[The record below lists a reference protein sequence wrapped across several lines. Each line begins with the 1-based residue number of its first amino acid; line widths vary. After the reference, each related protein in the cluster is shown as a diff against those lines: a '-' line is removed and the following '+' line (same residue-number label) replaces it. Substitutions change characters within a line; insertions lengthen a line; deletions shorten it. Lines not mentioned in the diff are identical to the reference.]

1 MDMHKVQDIQPR
13 HLIKSAALPGLWQLM
28 FINILMCSNDHK
40 LGWKRRAW
48 THPKNAILFLK
59 DDHPQWLAGSAQTW
73 QLTKHS
79 LDNIKTHIMMSV
91 PFHGMIHIRGATPPL
106 HNDQPFTSRQVPLQP
121 DIAHNCICVL
131 KLID

>member
-1 MDMHKVQDIQPR
+1 M
-13 HLIKSAALPGLWQLM
+13 SAALPGVWQLM
-28 FINILMCSNDHK
+28 FINILMCSNDQQ
-40 LGWKRRAW
+40 LGWKRRAC

-59 DDHPQWLAGSAQTW
+59 DAHPQWIVGSAQTW

-79 LDNIKTHIMMSV
+79 
-91 PFHGMIHIRGATPPL
+91 RGATPPL